1 MTKKLLSS
9 RTSRIH
15 RPEGRPSVCP
25 SIERRPGSIEATLA
39 VIGDKWTALLVGQM
53 VGEARTFGE
62 LEDCLPGMSPRTL
75 SQRIVKL
82 LQAEIIAKALY
93 SRKPE
98 RYRYTLTKKGLELR
112 DILTE
117 MAEWGEKYH

>member
-1 MTKKLLSS
+1 MKKKHLSRVPRAHQSKS
-9 RTSRIH
+9 RPNT
-15 RPEGRPSVCP
+15 CP
-25 SIERRPGSIEATLA
+25 SIERRPGSIEATLS

-75 SQRIVKL
+75 SQRIAKL
-82 LQAEIIAKALY
+82 LKAEIIAKALY
-93 SRKPE
+93 SSKPE

-112 DILTE
+112 DILIA
-117 MAEWGEKYH
+117 MAEWGERYKQ

>member
-1 MTKKLLSS
+1 MSKKTHLQSP
-9 RTSRIH
+9 RARHTENRAT
-15 RPEGRPSVCP
+15 VCP

-75 SQRIVKL
+75 SQRITKL
-82 LQAEIIAKALY
+82 LKAEIIAKALY

-112 DILTE
+112 DILIA
-117 MAEWGEKYH
+117 MAEWGEKYR